1 MSKII
6 SIHSYRGGTGK
17 SNATANL
24 AAILA
29 CQGKRVAIVDTD
41 LPSPGIHILFELQDK
56 HIKYTLNDFLC
67 QKCKINESAYDVT
80 SVLGEQK
87 TEKNL
92 IYLVPAS
99 VQVSDISRILRQGF
113 NTELLLEGIE
123 ELIQL
128 LQLDYL
134 FLDTHPGLNRETLL
148 SLTISNIVLLFL
160 TPDEQDIRGTAVTLD
175 VASRLKVPK
184 LFLVVN
190 KIVDRYNFGEL
201 RQQIEST
208 HKIPIVGM
216 MPDASDMLQLA
227 SKGLFVLKY
236 PNHPISLVL
245 KQIAEQI
252 DQQDSDYAPN
262 DSCDLKPFIME
273 CV

>member
-56 HIKYTLNDFLC
+56 HIKYTLNDFLW

-160 TPDEQDIRGTAVTLD
+160 TPDEQDLRGTAVTLD